1 MKPNDRVLA
10 ILTHVLA
17 LFFSFLAP
25 LIVLLVSKS
34 DHVKKHAKKALN
46 WQLSRMIYSLVS
58 AILVFLLVG
67 IFFLAALG
75 VLNLVFCII
84 AAVKAG
90 NDELWDYPL
99 SIKFFK
105 V

>member
-1 MKPNDRVLA
+1 MKSNDRTLA
-10 ILTHVLA
+10 IFTHVLA
-17 LFFSFLAP
+17 LFFGFLAP

-34 DHVKKHAKKALN
+34 DYVKKHAKKALN
-46 WQLSRMIYSLVS
+46 WQFSRLIYSLAS
-58 AILVFLLVG
+58 FILILVLVG
-67 IFFLAALG
+67 IFFLLALA
-75 VLNLVFCII
+75 VLNLIFCII

-99 SIKFFK
+99 SIRFFK

>member
-1 MKPNDRVLA
+1 MKSNDRVLA

-17 LFFSFLAP
+17 IFFGFLAP
-25 LIVLLVSKS
+25 LIILLVSKS
-34 DHVKKHAKKALN
+34 AYVKKHARKALN
-46 WQLSRMIYSLVS
+46 WQFSRLIYALVS

-67 IFFLAALG
+67 ILFLIALA

-105 V
+105 A